1 MCGLAFSS
9 SSNPTIIE
17 NGGMGGFIYIV
28 MCGTIYVRVIRC
40 LKMTLNVKD
49 NQTKNNKVQAKMV
62 KPSNPLFHD
71 GDAVRQM
78 KNKTTSNLP

>member
-17 NGGMGGFIYIV
+17 NGGMGGGFIYIV

-49 NQTKNNKVQAKMV
+49 NQKKKNKVQVKMV

-71 GDAVRQM
+71 GDAVRQTND
-78 KNKTTSNLP
+78 KNT